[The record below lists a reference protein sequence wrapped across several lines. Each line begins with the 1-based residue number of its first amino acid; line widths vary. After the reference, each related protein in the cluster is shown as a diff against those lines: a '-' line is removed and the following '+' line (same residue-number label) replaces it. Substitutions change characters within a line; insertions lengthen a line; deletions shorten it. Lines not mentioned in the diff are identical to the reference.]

1 MLQKTYTVD
10 CITHKSVKNNGE
22 RAKYLVTDAHDAIVD
37 RDTYNLVQQELTR
50 RSSMRKKSEKTV
62 SQQGRYSG
70 KYALTDIMVC
80 GECGSAYRRQV
91 WNIHGRKCPVWRC
104 VSRFDNGNRYCKKSP
119 SIHEDKLHKAILS
132 AINEYYDCKN
142 VIRELLKSNVEQAL
156 AGVSIKE
163 TKEIEKRLREID
175 DARSDYISLIA
186 SGTMD
191 EETMDE
197 QFQKMYA
204 EEQKLNSRLK
214 VLKENNNIDKNKRTR
229 ITKALQDIDNSSCEL
244 AEYNDIL
251 VRKLIECIKVNSK
264 TEITIIFKGGI
275 ETTVEVEK

>member
-1 MLQKTYTVD
+1 
-10 CITHKSVKNNGE
+10 
-22 RAKYLVTDAHDAIVD
+22 
-37 RDTYNLVQQELTR
+37 
-50 RSSMRKKSEKTV
+50 
-62 SQQGRYSG
+62 
-70 KYALTDIMVC
+70 
-80 GECGSAYRRQV
+80 
-91 WNIHGRKCPVWRC
+91 
-104 VSRFDNGNRYCKKSP
+104 
-119 SIHEDKLHKAILS
+119 LS

-156 AGVSIKE
+156 TGVSIKE